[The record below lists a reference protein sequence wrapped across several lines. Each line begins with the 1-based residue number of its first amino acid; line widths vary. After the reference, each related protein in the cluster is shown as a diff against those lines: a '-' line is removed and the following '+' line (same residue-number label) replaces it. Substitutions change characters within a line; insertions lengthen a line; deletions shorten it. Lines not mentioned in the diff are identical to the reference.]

1 LIAGVIAH
9 VSRCGSTL
17 AARAMALAPDTVALS
32 EPPPVEDVLAGG
44 GSAQERARALRTLL
58 DELAGGAPRAVL
70 KLDSWAL
77 HDLDVV
83 RAALPGVP
91 VVLLVREPAA
101 VLASHAVL
109 PGMQMIPGALDAR
122 RVRVGAEITT
132 ADDILDYRARV
143 LAGLYDRAAAERDTF
158 ALVCDYRDLVPGG
171 LAVMAERFGLDPL
184 PAEPLA
190 ELLGLDAK
198 HPGLSF
204 EGPDRPVTDALR
216 AAAARWADE
225 PYRRLTA

>member
-17 AARAMALAPDTVALS
+17 AARAMALAPDTVAIS
-32 EPPPVEDVLAGG
+32 EPPPVEDVLAAGG
-44 GSAQERARALRTLL
+44 GAEELRDLL

-77 HDLDVV
+77 HDLDVI

-91 VVLLVREPAA
+91 VALLVREPAA
-101 VLASHAVL
+101 VLASHAAL

-122 RVRVGAEITT
+122 RVRVVADITT
-132 ADDILDYRARV
+132 ADDVLDYRARV
-143 LAGLYDRAAAERDTF
+143 LATLFDRALAERDAF
-158 ALVCDYRDLVPGG
+158 AVVCDYRDLVPDG
-171 LAVMAERFGLDPL
+171 LTAMAEAFGLGTL

-190 ELLGLDAK
+190 ELLELDAK
-198 HPGLSF
+198 RPGFLF
-204 EGPDRPVTDALR
+204 EGSDRPITDALR

-225 PYRRLTA
+225 PYRRLAA